1 MTARTSARI
10 AALLI
15 LGVVLFQLAGVA
27 GAPIGAY
34 TQGGQ
39 HTGALDTN
47 GRIVAFISAFLL
59 SAMAASVLAR
69 VGDGPLRNMS
79 DGNIRNLSNLT
90 AIYLA
95 LSVFLNLITKSAQE
109 REIFWPL
116 SVIMFMMV
124 FNTLL
129 KTPKK

>member
-15 LGVVLFQLAGVA
+15 LGVVLFQLTALA
-27 GAPIGAY
+27 GAPVGAY

-39 HTGALDTN
+39 HAGPLDTN

-59 SAMAASVLAR
+59 SAMAAGVVAR
-69 VGDGPLRNMS
+69 VGEGPLRNMS
-79 DGNIRNLSNLT
+79 EGNIRNLSNLT

-95 LSVFLNLITKSAQE
+95 LSVFLNLITKSVHE

-116 SVIMFMMV
+116 SVFMFMMV

>member
-1 MTARTSARI
+1 MTAKTSARI

-15 LGVVLFQLAGVA
+15 FGVVLFQLSAVA
-27 GAPIGAY
+27 GAPVGAY

-39 HTGALDTN
+39 HTGALDSN
-47 GRIVAFISAFLL
+47 GRVVAFISAFLL
-59 SAMAASVLAR
+59 SAMAGSVLAR
-69 VGDGPLRNMS
+69 VGEGPLRNMS
-79 DGNIRNLSNLT
+79 EGNIRNLSNLT

-95 LSVFLNLITKSAQE
+95 LSVYLNLITKSSQE
-109 REIFWPL
+109 RQVFWPL
-116 SVIMFMMV
+116 SVVMFMMV